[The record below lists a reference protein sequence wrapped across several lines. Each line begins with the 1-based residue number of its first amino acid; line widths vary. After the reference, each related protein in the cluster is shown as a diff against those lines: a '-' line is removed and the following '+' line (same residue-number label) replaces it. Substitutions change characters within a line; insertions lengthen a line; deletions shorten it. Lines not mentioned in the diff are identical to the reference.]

1 MTKVVSRFFCCNN
14 ARSKYRGL
22 YRPFISTVRYFNGRI
37 CLQEPVYNGKK
48 RKNAYYDNYSEN
60 SINEWRVR
68 LLVMNDGRSMLQMN
82 LALMSYEVFVN

>member
-1 MTKVVSRFFCCNN
+1 MKILLKRDLNSHLVKVTSMTKVVSRFFCCNN

-60 SINEWRVR
+60 SINE
-68 LLVMNDGRSMLQMN
+68 
-82 LALMSYEVFVN
+82 